1 MITKL
6 AALALVSAQ
15 AQAAP
20 EAPSCIPR
28 AQAGEMAVVLIPSL
42 IDNAARRCAGTLPQG
57 AFLGTRSAAMT
68 ARLRAETAPFR
79 DRAVG
84 QILALTG
91 QAVAPAAGTSN
102 EQMIEL
108 VTASMAG
115 ALGTERCASA
125 NDLVESLSPLPARNL
140 GQMFGVL
147 IGIAAEVAGED
158 APQVCAA

>member
-1 MITKL
+1 MSAKIALLALL
-6 AALALVSAQ
+6 AAQ
-15 AQAAP
+15 TEAAP
-20 EAPSCIPR
+20 EVPSCIPR

-57 AFLGTRSAAMT
+57 AFLGTGSAAMT

-84 QILALTG
+84 QILELTG
-91 QAVAPAAGTSN
+91 QAVAPAEGTTN
-102 EQMIEL
+102 DQMIEL

-115 ALGTERCASA
+115 ALEPERCASA
-125 NDLVESLSPLPARNL
+125 NELVESLSPLPARNL

-147 IGIAAEVAGED
+147 IGLGAEFAGED
-158 APQVCAA
+158 APQVCAS